1 MEKFLTPG
9 YTFLLIVLV
18 AGITLFS
25 VYNVVKVNGLLAEV
39 RSMEYTRD
47 SLVSVNN
54 ALRNEVLRLESSER
68 ITKVA
73 REHLQLEQPTNA
85 PMMVEYFPIEE
96 SKEVED

>member
-47 SLVSVNN
+47 SSVNN